1 MEREDCALRDLID
14 QTVVV
19 DTKGTMVFIGR
30 LVRVAGDC
38 VVLEDA
44 DTHDCEQGYSGKEL
58 YVINA
63 CNFGVRPNRQKVY
76 VPRQSIV
83 AISALDDIIVD

>member
-1 MEREDCALRDLID
+1 MGREDVALDELIGRMI
-14 QTVVV
+14 VV
-19 DTKGTMVFIGR
+19 DTKGTMIFIGR
-30 LVRVAGDC
+30 LLRVAGDC
-38 VVLEDA
+38 VVLEEADA
-44 DTHDCEQGYSGKEL
+44 HDCEHGYSGKEL

-63 CNFGVRPNRQKVY
+63 CNFGVRANRQKVY